1 MPDKSK
7 RPNLPK
13 SVKSMENT
21 VNDLLRKAAKDLRAR
36 KTKSPVDQNV
46 GWLEAEVLLASVV
59 NKTKAWVIAHGEEYL
74 GPTLRNRFL
83 KLVKRRKNH
92 EPVAHILGH
101 KEFYGRSFKV
111 NRHTLIPRPETELFI
126 DVLKLRQKETDRFL
140 LLDAGT
146 GCGEIAVTSALE
158 FPKAKVIASD
168 ISKSALKIAEANIKA
183 YKVTKRV
190 TVIQDNLLG
199 PNVIKKLKKST
210 LPLIIAMNLPYLP
223 ERYKEK
229 LEDDVVKREPHI
241 ALFGGEDGLYFI
253 KKLLDQIN
261 DDLNTLPKTILIEFD
276 PSQSRKLQIFASKL
290 FPTATISAHNDL
302 AQKQRLLE
310 IRFE

>member
-1 MPDKSK
+1 
-7 RPNLPK
+7 
-13 SVKSMENT
+13 MENT

>member
-1 MPDKSK
+1 MSDKSK
-7 RPNLPK
+7 RPSLPK
-13 SVKSMENT
+13 SVKRVENT

-46 GWLEAEVLLASVV
+46 GWLEAEVLLAYVV
-59 NKTKAWVIAHGEEYL
+59 KKTKAWVIAHGEEYL
-74 GPTLRNRFL
+74 GPVLRNRFL
-83 KLVKRRKNH
+83 KLVERRKNH
-92 EPVAHILGH
+92 EPVAYILGH

-140 LLDAGT
+140 LWDAGT
-146 GCGEIAVTSALE
+146 GCGEIAVTCALE

-168 ISKSALKIAEANIKA
+168 ISKSALKIAEANTKA

-190 TVIQDNLLG
+190 ALVKDNLLG
-199 PNVIKKLKKST
+199 PNVKKKIKKST

-223 ERYKEK
+223 ERDKDK
-229 LEDDVVKREPHI
+229 LEEDVVHREPHI

-261 DDLNTLPKTILIEFD
+261 EDLTTLPKSILIEFD
-276 PSQSRKLQIFASKL
+276 PSQSRKLRTFASKL

-302 AQKQRLLE
+302 ARKQRLLE
-310 IRFE
+310 IRF